1 MHIQND
7 KVYSLLRGKS
17 QTDIA
22 KEMGVKLSNVN
33 VWLNGVRVP
42 RYDRLKHLA
51 DTLDLPVDELAMKLR
66 DICNERKQKT
76 QAIF

>member
-7 KVYSLLRGKS
+7 KVYALLKGRS
-17 QTDIA
+17 QSDIA
-22 KEMGVKLSNVN
+22 RVMGVKLSNIN

-51 DTLDLPVDELAMKLR
+51 DTLDVPVDELAMKLR
-66 DICNERKQKT
+66 DICNERRK
-76 QAIF
+76 

>member
-7 KVYSLLRGKS
+7 KVFALLKGRS
-17 QTDIA
+17 QSDIA
-22 KEMGVKLSNVN
+22 RVMGVKLSNVN

-51 DTLDLPVDELAMKLR
+51 DTLEVPVDELAMKLR
-66 DICNERKQKT
+66 DICNERRK
-76 QAIF
+76 